1 MTPQRP
7 GLTVTADNGTTLVRF
22 TGSQLSL
29 DESTAIPLGEQLV
42 ALASAPGQGPLLVD
56 LGNVEFLSSTML
68 GVFIHVHRSLRAA
81 GRRFTVAN
89 VNPAVY
95 EVFDVTRLTTFL
107 DVRRDQPGPGGPGN
121 P

>member
-7 GLTVTADNGTTLVRF
+7 ALTVTADNGTTLVGF
-22 TGSQLSL
+22 TGSRLFL
-29 DESTAIPLGEQLV
+29 DESAAIPLGEDLA
-42 ALASAPGQGPLLVD
+42 ALAGTPGQGPLLLD

-68 GVFIHVHRSLRAA
+68 GILVHVHRRLRAA
-81 GRRFTVAN
+81 GRPFTVAN
-89 VNPAVY
+89 LNPVIY

-107 DVRRDQPGPGGPGN
+107 DVRRELPEPDGPGN